1 MKCPECN
8 GTGKVVKYF
17 YERIKANDYRK
28 VCGDVTCED
37 CGGTGYIEQTNEE
50 WFCGLSTEEKAKFF
64 DKICYS
70 AWSDVNSR
78 FRDMAD
84 YTDWE
89 VWLKEKHNA
98 E

>member
-1 MKCPECN
+1 M
-8 GTGKVVKYF
+8 
-17 YERIKANDYRK
+17 
-28 VCGDVTCED
+28 TCERMEK
-37 CGGTGYIEQTNEE
+37 CANGEFCNYHVGILVSSCMNFKQKQEQTNEE

-89 VWLKEKHNA
+89 VWLKEKHNGNT
-98 E
+98 